1 MKFLLSITAILVAVS
16 VSHAITSIPINGI
29 KASSTLP
36 DLGQKSYR
44 PENMIM
50 KKNVHPFFQVWA
62 AKYKEK
68 PITLEFIVEAQELD
82 VITLYNGYMRDSS
95 SYTNYS
101 LAKNIKIYQNSID
114 NPVKSF
120 TLAKPKW
127 GGFKIHRPDIIVFEN
142 PLKNVYKIIIEI
154 EDIYPGKIYQ
164 DVCIALVKF
173 WGFPRLPRK
182 LKAGQMTDP
191 RDGQTYPT
199 VKVGEQIW
207 MARDLRY
214 KTPDSRPFVDPAK
227 PKLKPPADAGLE
239 YPESDIDN
247 GICPEGWRLPTE
259 AEFANLKSQLP
270 ESASYDDFFSATN
283 RRPFYA
289 IYETGKSGSNPTL
302 KTDVE
307 EFFYPTDAYGL
318 HFSRLT
324 RHYYDQQ
331 CIEESGEMFAYSSY
345 WTSDAKEIPLWP
357 DEDGNVE
364 VKQLRFYRVGG
375 ADYCEAMLCPE
386 NYHFARCIQA
396 EAPPGFEN
404 EFSSFTNSVN
414 N

>member
-164 DVCIALVKF
+164 DVCIALVKSDDRSSR
-173 WGFPRLPRK
+173 WANLPHS
-182 LKAGQMTDP
+182 Q
-191 RDGQTYPT
+191 
-199 VKVGEQIW
+199 
-207 MARDLRY
+207 
-214 KTPDSRPFVDPAK
+214 
-227 PKLKPPADAGLE
+227 
-239 YPESDIDN
+239 
-247 GICPEGWRLPTE
+247 GWRTDLDGSGFALQDARQQALRRPRQAETE
-259 AEFANLKSQLP
+259 AP
-270 ESASYDDFFSATN
+270 C
-283 RRPFYA
+283 RCRP
-289 IYETGKSGSNPTL
+289 
-302 KTDVE
+302 
-307 EFFYPTDAYGL
+307 
-318 HFSRLT
+318 
-324 RHYYDQQ
+324 
-331 CIEESGEMFAYSSY
+331 
-345 WTSDAKEIPLWP
+345 
-357 DEDGNVE
+357 
-364 VKQLRFYRVGG
+364 
-375 ADYCEAMLCPE
+375 
-386 NYHFARCIQA
+386 
-396 EAPPGFEN
+396 
-404 EFSSFTNSVN
+404 
-414 N
+414 